1 MKKKHSLLKVSVIF
15 FCMTLI
21 SGACCTLL
29 AQQKAPD
36 HITDIEK
43 TVTDTNKKPQEA
55 KADTVKKADA
65 QDKNTTYWYDKG
77 ILLSV
82 YGNDEAA
89 IPYFQKVIE
98 LDPEHSDAYFQLGVS
113 HGEIGQ
119 YQKAIDF
126 INHAIM
132 LNTEKGVY
140 FYGKGWVYLLSGNKE
155 KALENFK
162 KAAAMGNNDAKNYL
176 EKYAGGE

>member
-1 MKKKHSLLKVSVIF
+1 MNIKYGLLKVAGVF

-21 SGACCTLL
+21 SGACCSLL

-36 HITDIEK
+36 TKTTMIKTTTEK
-43 TVTDTNKKPQEA
+43 KPPEVQAETVTQ
-55 KADTVKKADA
+55 ADDPEKDA
-65 QDKNTTYWYDKG
+65 VYWYDKG
-77 ILLSV
+77 ILVSV

-89 IPYFQKVIE
+89 IQYFKKVIE

-113 HGEIGQ
+113 YGELGKFE
-119 YQKAIDF
+119 KAIDF
-126 INHAIM
+126 INQAIV

-162 KAAAMGNNDAKNYL
+162 KSAAMGSSDAKNYL
-176 EKYAGGE
+176 EKYAGAE